1 MKHPLALVLL
11 SLLLGGCATQK
22 VPPAAVYTLK
32 PDFDSAAGPAG
43 ERRNTGLVLK
53 LAPIRS
59 SRPFTTTRMLYTK
72 NGIEQNSFAYSR
84 WSDSPVSMLQLQLTE
99 GLNRSGLFKAVLPP
113 ATSIKSDLVL
123 EGTLLDFSLHMDGEQ
138 PAAVMEIRFLLLDRR
153 HARVLSSR
161 LFRTRVPMQQAS
173 PAATAEALDQATRI
187 TLQQLSGWLAGI
199 ILSGD

>member
-1 MKHPLALVLL
+1 MKLSLSFILL
-11 SLLLGGCATQK
+11 SLLLGGCATQR

-32 PDFDSAAGPAG
+32 PDFDAVTAPAG
-43 ERRNTGLVLK
+43 ERRNSGLVLK

-59 SRPFTTTRMLYTK
+59 GRPFTTTRMLYTK

-123 EGTLLDFSLHMDGEQ
+123 EGTLLDFSLHMDGERT
-138 PAAVMEIRFLLLDRR
+138 AAVMEIRFLLLDRR
-153 HARVLSSR
+153 HAKVLAGR
-161 LFRTRVPMQQAS
+161 LFRTRVPLQQAS

-187 TLQQLSGWLAGI
+187 TLQQLTGWLAGI
-199 ILSGD
+199 TLPGS